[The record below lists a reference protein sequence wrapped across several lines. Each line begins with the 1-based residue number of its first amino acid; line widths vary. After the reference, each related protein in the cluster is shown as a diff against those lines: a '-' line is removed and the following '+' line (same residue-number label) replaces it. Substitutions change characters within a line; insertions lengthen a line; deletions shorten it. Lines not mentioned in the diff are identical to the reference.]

1 MDDIRFG
8 AAVRAVRIRKRR
20 RQVDLAERAAVSQ
33 STVSRIERGHVGSLS
48 IDAVRAVAGALDIRV
63 DLAARWRAGDLDRLL
78 NARHS
83 ALHDAMARYFAT
95 RHGPW
100 EIAPEVSFSIY
111 GERGV
116 IDIVA
121 WHPARRALLIIELK
135 TDIADVNDLMGSVD
149 RKRRLAAHVA
159 RERGWDAAHVSV
171 WVAVAASR
179 TNRARVAAH
188 AAVLRRAFPEDGRSV
203 EAWLRSPDRPIRAL
217 SLWHG
222 RGDAFGSGLTP
233 VRRVRTPRAA

>member
-8 AAVRAVRIRKRR
+8 AAVRAIRVRKGW
-20 RQVDLAERAAVSQ
+20 RQVDVAERARVSQ
-33 STVSRIERGHVGSLS
+33 STVSRIERGHVGPLS
-48 IDAVRAVAGALDIRV
+48 IDAVRSVARALDIRV
-63 DLAARWRAGDLDRLL
+63 DLMARWRAGDLDRLL

-121 WHPARRALLIIELK
+121 WHPGRRALLIIELK
-135 TDIADVNDLMGSVD
+135 TDIADVNELMGSVD
-149 RKRRLAAHVA
+149 RKRRLAFQIA
-159 RERGWDAAHVSV
+159 RERGWDPAHVSV

-188 AAVLRRAFPEDGRSV
+188 SAVLRQAFPDDGRSV

-217 SLWHG
+217 SLWQG
-222 RGDAFGSGLTP
+222 RGDALGTGLATL
-233 VRRVRTPRAA
+233 RRVRAPRAA